1 MNILCYDPIKVSAME
16 NIGAKYVDLDKLLKE
31 SDVIS
36 LHCPLTPE
44 SIYIYILIIYINNNN
59 IYKI

>member
-44 SIYIYILIIYINNNN
+44 SIYIYIYFNYL
-59 IYKI
+59 YK

>member
-44 SIYIYILIIYINNNN
+44 SINIYIYIF
-59 IYKI
+59 